1 MNDAAHKGKA
11 ASAAGH
17 RAGHRADHRAD
28 DRADHQADQ
37 GAGDRLARL
46 ESALKSL
53 DMGVAIADPETWAV
67 RFENARFFQWFAPA
81 EPDPLAED
89 DAEENGEASLL
100 DRRLADPKDGR
111 IAGLE
116 LAAARQ
122 RLEERGRLAFE
133 CERKAGPR
141 TLSLKVQVTR
151 HALADGPPV
160 LVAQVE
166 NISKLRETEYMLDS
180 YSRMMEKTNRDL
192 QKEKERVEKLLLN
205 IMPRVVYEEMKD
217 FGATTPQR
225 FDSATVLLLDFKDFT
240 EMAVSRDPAALIG
253 ELNDIFS
260 AFDRIVELYNCER
273 IKTIG
278 DAYMCV
284 SGLPEVTEDHA
295 ANIAKVALRMRRY
308 LYRRNA
314 SHPNQWLCRIGI
326 STGPVIGS
334 MVGIQK
340 YVYDVFGPAV
350 NMAARLEA
358 RAEPMTIVVDQTA
371 HDALREDFRLS
382 ERGEEDVRGF
392 GMQMLYVLEEEIRG
406 RV

>member
-1 MNDAAHKGKA
+1 MTNTATA
-11 ASAAGH
+11 
-17 RAGHRADHRAD
+17 
-28 DRADHQADQ
+28 
-37 GAGDRLARL
+37 L

-53 DMGVAIADPETWAV
+53 EIGVALADPETWAI
-67 RFENARFFQWFAPA
+67 RFENARFFQWFAPEESDA
-81 EPDPLAED
+81 LAQSEAAED
-89 DAEENGEASLL
+89 AGDPAAEDNDGAGPL

-111 IAGLE
+111 IAGLD

-122 RLEERGRLAFE
+122 RLVDRGKLAFE
-133 CERKAGPR
+133 CERKLGPR
-141 TLSLKVQVTR
+141 TLSLKVQVMPC
-151 HALADGPPV
+151 ALPNGEKV

-166 NISKLRETEYMLDS
+166 NLSKLRETEYMLDS

-192 QKEKERVEKLLLN
+192 QKEKDRVEKLLLN

-225 FDSATVLLLDFKDFT
+225 FDSATVLLLDFVGFT
-240 EMAVSRDPAALIG
+240 DMAISRDPSALIG

-260 AFDRIVELYNCER
+260 AFDRIVDLYNCER

-284 SGLPEVTEDHA
+284 SGLPEPNEDHA
-295 ANIAKVALRMRRY
+295 QNIAKVALRMRRY
-308 LYRRNA
+308 LKRRNA

-326 STGPVIGS
+326 DSGPVIGS

-350 NMAARLEA
+350 NLAARLEA
-358 RAEPMTIVVDQTA
+358 RADPMTIVVSQPT
-371 HDALREDFRLS
+371 HDLLQEDFRLT

-392 GMQMLYVLEEEIRG
+392 GMRMLYVLEEEIRG

>member
-1 MNDAAHKGKA
+1 MSS
-11 ASAAGH
+11 ASEP
-17 RAGHRADHRAD
+17 
-28 DRADHQADQ
+28 
-37 GAGDRLARL
+37 L
-46 ESALKSL
+46 EIALKSL
-53 DMGVAIADPETWAV
+53 ECGVALADAETWAI
-67 RFENARFFQWFAPA
+67 RFENARFFQWFPPE

-89 DAEENGEASLL
+89 DGEASGEAPSLL
-100 DRRLADPKDGR
+100 DRRLAAPGDGR
-111 IAGLE
+111 IAGLD
-116 LAAARQ
+116 LSAARQ
-122 RLEERGRLAFE
+122 RLAERGKLAFE
-133 CERKAGPR
+133 CERKLGPR
-141 TLSLKVQVTR
+141 TLSLKVTVTP
-151 HALADGPPV
+151 HTLGDGGKV

-166 NISKLRETEYMLDS
+166 NLSKLRETEYMLDS

-192 QKEKERVEKLLLN
+192 QKEKDRVEKLLLN

-225 FDSATVLLLDFKDFT
+225 FDSASVLLLDFVGFT
-240 EMAVSRDPAALIG
+240 EMAVSRDPSALIS

-284 SGLPEVTEDHA
+284 SGLPEANEDHA
-295 ANIAKVALRMRRY
+295 QNIAKVALRMRRY
-308 LYRRNA
+308 LKRRNA

-326 STGPVIGS
+326 DSGPVIGS

-350 NMAARLEA
+350 NLAARLEA
-358 RAEPMTIVVDQTA
+358 RAEPMTIVVSQATRDL
-371 HDALREDFRLS
+371 LREEFRVS

-392 GMQMLYVLEEEIRG
+392 GMQMLYLLEEEVRG